1 MNGSKPG
8 WLNRLRLM
16 NSRLIAYFSKFTAFT
31 EEERKAL
38 ENSMV
43 MKACRKGSFLSKEG
57 QANDNT
63 YFVES
68 GLVRQYRLIDGE
80 EVTTAFY
87 TEGQWIISLTGFAED
102 TRAMDTLI
110 CEEDTQVV
118 IGNEE
123 KAMQL
128 FHEFPRFETIS
139 RAVMETVFAEQQKT
153 MMHHLTASPEER
165 YQRLLETRPDLA
177 QRVPQYQLASYIG
190 VKPESLSR
198 IRKRMAG
205 K

>member
-1 MNGSKPG
+1 MN
-8 WLNRLRLM
+8 NQ
-16 NSRLIAYFSKFTAFT
+16 LIAYFSKFTAFT
-31 EEERKAL
+31 EEEKKAL
-38 ENSMV
+38 ENSMI
-43 MKACRKGSFLSKEG
+43 MKSCRKGSFLSKEG
-57 QANDNT
+57 QTNHNT

-68 GLVRQYRLIDGE
+68 GLVRQYRMIDGE

-87 TEGQWIISLTGFAED
+87 TEGQWIISLTGFTEEAIAAD
-102 TRAMDTLI
+102 NLL
-110 CEEDTQVV
+110 CEEDTVVV

-123 KAMQL
+123 KAQQL
-128 FHEFPRFETIS
+128 FREFPRFETIS

-153 MMHHLTASPEER
+153 MMHHLTTSPEEK